1 MTSRL
6 SASRIGAAV
15 LGASLALL
23 VSALPAIAEVHVKPK
38 PEWDQRGA
46 DVFLE
51 GKDKKL
57 DTSLIGLEI
66 DGTNTKVQAY
76 CVELPTPLEHGRGLK
91 EVPWDK
97 HPNPNTKFKENADK
111 IAWILQYTF
120 PLVKAKELGAVI
132 GKDLDENE
140 AIGGTQAAIWHF
152 SDGAKLDKGRV
163 KNGDVVALYDYLTGE
178 KNTGIKEQP
187 TPTLTVEPKE
197 KSGNAGD
204 LIGPFTVTTTAGEVV
219 LKADLP
225 EGVVLADKNGN
236 PLADPK
242 AGTLAVQD
250 AGTKTEEFYVKVPV
264 GTPDGK
270 ASFSVE
276 ANAELAQGRLFVSSN
291 DQLQTQSLVV
301 AFPAKASLK
310 AEGSVSW
317 ATAPASSTPPPSSSV
332 TTPPTST
339 TESTPAS
346 TPPAPTTTTTPVPAG
361 GSSGD
366 LASTGA
372 SIFVPLII
380 GIVLV
385 GGGAGALLVMR
396 RRKSAP

>member
-23 VSALPAIAEVHVKPK
+23 ASALPASAEVHVKPK
-38 PEWDQRGA
+38 SDWDQKGA
-46 DVFLE
+46 GVFLE
-51 GKDKKL
+51 GKGEEL
-57 DTSLIGLEI
+57 TTSLIGLEM
-66 DGTNTKVQAY
+66 DRTSTKVQAY
-76 CVELPTPLEHGRGLK
+76 CVELPTELKNGRGLK

-97 HPNPNTKFKENADK
+97 HPNPTTKFKENAGK
-111 IAWILQYTF
+111 IAWVLEHTY
-120 PLVKAKELGAVI
+120 PLVKAKDLGTVV
-132 GKDLDENE
+132 GKDDLDENE
-140 AIGGTQAAIWHF
+140 AIGATQAAIWHF

-163 KNGDVVALYDYLTGE
+163 ENGDITALYDYLTT
-178 KNTGIKEQP
+178 KAEQATPEP

-197 KSGNAGD
+197 KAGNAGD

-225 EGVVLADKNGN
+225 EGVVLTDKDGN

-242 AGTLAVQD
+242 AGTLAVQA
-250 AGTKTEEFYVKVPV
+250 AGTKTEEFYVKVPA
-264 GTPDGK
+264 GTPDGR

-276 ANAELAQGRLFVSSN
+276 ANAKLTQGRLFVSSN
-291 DQLQTQSLVV
+291 DKLETQSLVV
-301 AFPAKASLK
+301 AFPAEVPLTAK
-310 AEGSVSW
+310 GSVSW
-317 ATAPASSTPPPSSSV
+317 AAAPVSSTPPVS
-332 TTPPTST
+332 TTTTAPPTSTSETVPST
-339 TESTPAS
+339 TEST
-346 TPPAPTTTTTPVPAG
+346 PTTTTTPVPAG

-366 LASTGA
+366 LADTGA

-380 GIVLV
+380 GIVLI

>member
-23 VSALPAIAEVHVKPK
+23 VSALPAAAEVHVKPK
-38 PEWDQRGA
+38 PAWDQGGA

-76 CVELPTPLEHGRGLK
+76 CVELPTPLEHGEGLK

-97 HPNPNTKFKENADK
+97 HPNPTTKFKENAGK
-111 IAWILQYTF
+111 IAWILQHTF
-120 PLVKAKELGAVI
+120 PLVKAQELGKVV

-152 SDGAKLDKGRV
+152 SDDAKLDKGRTR
-163 KNGDVVALYDYLTGE
+163 NDDISALYDYLTT
-178 KNTGIKEQP
+178 KAEQATPEP
-187 TPTLTVEPKE
+187 TPTLTVDPKE
-197 KSGNAGD
+197 KAGNAGD

-225 EGVVLADKNGN
+225 EGVFLADENGN

-250 AGTKTEEFYVKVPV
+250 AGTKTEKFFIKVPE

-291 DQLQTQSLVV
+291 DRKQTQSLVV
-301 AFPAKASLK
+301 AFPAKVNLK

-317 ATAPASSTPPPSSSV
+317 ATAPSSSTPPPSSTV
-332 TTPPTST
+332 TTPPST
-339 TESTPAS
+339 TESVPSS
-346 TPPAPTTTTTPVPAG
+346 TPAPTTTTTPVPAG
-361 GSSGD
+361 GSSGE

-372 SIFVPLII
+372 SIFVPLIV
-380 GIVLV
+380 GIVLI
-385 GGGAGALLVMR
+385 GGGAAALLVMR
-396 RRKSAP
+396 RKKSAN

>member
-23 VSALPAIAEVHVKPK
+23 ASALPASAEVHVKPK
-38 PEWDQRGA
+38 SEWDQRGA

-51 GKDKKL
+51 GKNDKL
-57 DTSLIGLEI
+57 DTSLIGLEM
-66 DGTNTKVQAY
+66 DNTNTKVQAY
-76 CVELPTPLEHGRGLK
+76 CVELPTPLKDGEGLK
-91 EVPWDK
+91 EVPWDQ
-97 HPNPNTKFKENADK
+97 HPNPTTKFKENAGK
-111 IAWILQYTF
+111 IAWVLEHTY
-120 PLVKAKELGAVI
+120 PLVKAKDLGAVVN
-132 GKDLDENE
+132 KDLDENE
-140 AIGGTQAAIWHF
+140 AIGATQAAIWHF

-163 KNGDVVALYDYLTGE
+163 KNDDVVALYDYLTTKAE
-178 KNTGIKEQP
+178 SATPEP

-197 KSGNAGD
+197 KKGNAGD

-225 EGVVLADKNGN
+225 EGVVLTDKDGN

-242 AGTLAVQD
+242 AGTLAVQA
-250 AGTKTEEFYVKVPV
+250 AGTKTEEFYVKVPA

-276 ANAELAQGRLFVSSN
+276 ANAKLTQGRLFVSSN
-291 DQLQTQSLVV
+291 DKLETQSLVV
-301 AFPAKASLK
+301 AFPAEVKLK

-317 ATAPASSTPPPSSSV
+317 AAAPTSS
-332 TTPPTST
+332 TPPTST
-339 TESTPAS
+339 TTTVPPTSTTETVPSTTEST
-346 TPPAPTTTTTPVPAG
+346 PTTTTTPVPAG
-361 GSSGD
+361 GSSGE

-380 GIVLV
+380 GVVLI

-396 RRKSAP
+396 RRKSAN